1 MELMQPMGE
10 GSLVTYVILI
20 ICITIQSIYV
30 KFHHTYELSFIQ
42 MSKTC

>member
-20 ICITIQSIYV
+20 ICITVQPIY
-30 KFHHTYELSFIQ
+30 
-42 MSKTC
+42 M